1 MGFWKICRQ
10 NKWLWGMLAGAVLLG
25 VGAGCGELAAIWE
38 KAVMICME
46 CIGLG

>member
-1 MGFWKICRQ
+1 MGFWRNCKRY
-10 NKWLWGMLAGAVLLG
+10 KWLWGVMAGAVLLG
-25 VGAGCGELAAIWE
+25 VGAGRGELAAICE